1 MVALRVVVEPA
12 VEPHY
17 CEQILRSAIASAHG
31 ASLSSALDFVSCD
44 RGDDAT
50 VAVATVDAA
59 DLVDVW
65 GALVLGGG
73 DAEVSVR
80 VEARADTVAG
90 LPPRAAEEMVEIAP
104 STQLLVDLW

>member
-17 CEQILRSAIASAHG
+17 CEQILRSALASAHG
-31 ASLSSALDFVSCD
+31 AARADALAFDSCA
-44 RGDDAT
+44 RGDDET
-50 VAVATVDAA
+50 VAVVAVGAA